1 MTAAGPELVFGE
13 KTWLM
18 GIINVTP
25 DSFSGDGLA
34 APGRSKDEIV
44 SAAVD
49 QARAFVRAGAEI
61 LDVGAESTRP
71 ASVYGDRP
79 PVNPETEAALAVPVV
94 AAMVREL
101 GGAALVS
108 IDTSHASVARA
119 ALAAGAT
126 IVNDVWGARR
136 DPGTAQA
143 AAAAGAHLVVM
154 HNQERANYPD
164 GVVPAVIAWLRE
176 AVERA
181 RELGVPRDRLLVD
194 PGIGFGKATAQ
205 SLELL
210 HRLREIKDALGL
222 PLLVGTSR
230 KRFIG
235 DVLDNAPLDERLEG
249 TAASVALAIAGG
261 ADVVRVHDVAPI
273 ARTVR
278 VADAIVRFHPR

>member
-164 GVVPAVIAWLRE
+164 GVVSAVIAWLRE

>member
-18 GIINVTP
+18 GINNGPP

-181 RELGVPRDRLLVD
+181 RELGVPRARLLVD

>member
-34 APGRSKDEIV
+34 APGRSNDEIV

-181 RELGVPRDRLLVD
+181 RELGVPRARLLVD

-235 DVLDNAPLDERLEG
+235 DVLHNAPLDERLEG

>member
-34 APGRSKDEIV
+34 TPGRSKDEIV

-181 RELGVPRDRLLVD
+181 RELGVPRARLLVD

-235 DVLDNAPLDERLEG
+235 DVLDNAPLDARLEG

>member
-181 RELGVPRDRLLVD
+181 RELGVPRARLLVD